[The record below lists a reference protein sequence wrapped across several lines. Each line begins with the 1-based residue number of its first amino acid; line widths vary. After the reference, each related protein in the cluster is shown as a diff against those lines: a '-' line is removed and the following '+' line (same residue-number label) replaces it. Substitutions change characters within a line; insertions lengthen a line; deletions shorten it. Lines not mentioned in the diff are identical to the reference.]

1 METAEQRHRSS
12 SLTEG
17 APRRSNSRVFLG
29 LEALR
34 SNVAL
39 PNPRRRSSGGQSVQG
54 AAGSIPGLGRKDSTR
69 APTRTIPSPIPS
81 PIPPQFRT
89 LDSYNARNVAAALDQ
104 SASSVDDAWQQ
115 VCVRV
120 LPLLCVPLSLHTSPS
135 SPRSFRS
142 LSCHARSNGEGIRGF
157 VEDLNALVTSHVQR
171 CFAQSQS
178 ARQRS
183 ANNPS
188 VNVASLV
195 TGLIIADLTDLIRT
209 GLTTLAHKLAP
220 PAPAQPLDNGRLLTR
235 LNEVWLFFFTGILPH
250 LEAVFWVLRSD
261 DRLRAAVGHEAR
273 TAREREEG
281 RIDVRR
287 IALIEFRDEILHP
300 GMDRLV
306 PLIAAVYQGGVS
318 FDSDESRPASR
329 RPSVSSSYPAA
340 PPPDIRRARSH
351 PHPPSR
357 PISPDL
363 SASTASPPH
372 PQPHRQYSSPPR
384 LSPDPNYVSSFL
396 PSSSSSARRPPAG
409 AGPGAPAA
417 NTAQAFARRRQMV
430 AVLAALR
437 TDDDRQGEMDALLR
451 LIRPAP
457 APSGARYRPRR
468 GSSASASPSA
478 HEGGPAPPRS
488 GYSTPREPAHGP
500 RGGAQAED
508 GDERDEPGS
517 GAATGLTGSPID
529 MDMVEEPSSISS
541 HGEGG
546 DILPAAPVRS
556 SAFGAPLPRAIDA
569 RQRHRSRTMDSLDEE
584 DAHAHLAPA
593 LVPPVPPMPPSR
605 ASSDGLG
612 QGLSAAELAQL
623 QHTASSVAI
632 GALAAAASSAG
643 AGAGVKKTRRRS
655 FLPGFKRSNSTASTS
670 TNASGGTAI
679 TDTHSDDESLAVPSG
694 AGGVVGVGGDKLRRG
709 LLRRNSSRRA
719 VELVGVGAAGP
730 ALGAAGGFA
739 IEDDE

>member
-1 METAEQRHRSS
+1 MDAVEQRLRSS

-29 LEALR
+29 LDALR

-54 AAGSIPGLGRKDSTR
+54 GAGSIPGLVRRDSTR
-69 APTRTIPSPIPS
+69 APTRAIPSPVPS

-120 LPLLCVPLSLHTSPS
+120 LPL
-135 SPRSFRS
+135 F
-142 LSCHARSNGEGIRGF
+142 NGEGIRGF

-171 CFAQSQS
+171 RFAQSQS

-195 TGLIIADLTDLIRT
+195 TGLIIADLTDLIRV

-220 PAPAQPLDNGRLLTR
+220 PPPAQPLDNGRLLAR

-273 TAREREEG
+273 SAREREEG

-300 GMDRLV
+300 GMGRLV
-306 PLIAAVYQGGVS
+306 PLISAVYQGGVNL
-318 FDSDESRPASR
+318 DSDESRPASR
-329 RPSVSSSYPAA
+329 RASVSSSYPAA
-340 PPPDIRRARSH
+340 SPPDIRRARSH

-357 PISPDL
+357 PISPAL
-363 SASTASPPH
+363 GASPAPPPRH
-372 PQPHRQYSSPPR
+372 PQRQYSSPPR

-396 PSSSSSARRPPAG
+396 PSSSGSARRSLAG
-409 AGPGAPAA
+409 APVAPAA
-417 NTAQAFARRRQMV
+417 TTAQAFARRRQMV

-468 GSSASASPSA
+468 GSSASPSPSG
-478 HEGGPAPPRS
+478 HEQPRS
-488 GYSTPREPAHGP
+488 GYSTPGEPAFAP
-500 RGGAQAED
+500 RGGAPFQGEED
-508 GDERDEPGS
+508 GDLPGS
-517 GAATGLTGSPID
+517 GAVTGLTGSPID
-529 MDMVEEPSSISS
+529 VVDEPSSISS

-546 DILPAAPVRS
+546 DILPAPVRG
-556 SAFGAPLPRAIDA
+556 SAFASPLPRAIDA

-584 DAHAHLAPA
+584 DAHAHLTQPS
-593 LVPPVPPMPPSR
+593 LVPPVPQLPPSR
-605 ASSDGLG
+605 ASSDGVGGPG
-612 QGLSAAELAQL
+612 QALSAAELAQL
-623 QHTASSVAI
+623 QRAASPVAV
-632 GALAAAASSAG
+632 GAAATSSASAAAS
-643 AGAGVKKTRRRS
+643 AGVKKARRRS

-679 TDTHSDDESLAVPSG
+679 TDGHSDDESLAVPG
-694 AGGVVGVGGDKLRRG
+694 GAAGGAAGGIGGDKLRRG

-719 VELVGVGAAGP
+719 VELVGAGAAGP

-739 IEDDE
+739 VEDDE

>member
-1 METAEQRHRSS
+1 METVEQRQRSS
-12 SLTEG
+12 SLIEG

-34 SNVAL
+34 SQVPL
-39 PNPRRRSSGGQSVQG
+39 NPRRRSSGGQSVQG
-54 AAGSIPGLGRKDSTR
+54 GSGSIPGLGRKDSAR
-69 APTRTIPSPIPS
+69 APTRTIPSPVPS

-120 LPLLCVPLSLHTSPS
+120 LPL
-135 SPRSFRS
+135 F
-142 LSCHARSNGEGIRGF
+142 NGEGIRGF

-171 CFAQSQS
+171 RFAQSQS

-220 PAPAQPLDNGRLLTR
+220 PAPAQPLDNGRLLAR

-261 DRLRAAVGHEAR
+261 ERLRAAVGHEAR

-300 GMDRLV
+300 GMDRLE
-306 PLIAAVYQGGVS
+306 PLVSAVYQGGAS
-318 FDSDESRPASR
+318 LDSDESRPASR

-363 SASTASPPH
+363 GASTASPPP

-384 LSPDPNYVSSFL
+384 LSPDPNYPSSFL
-396 PSSSSSARRPPAG
+396 PSASSSARPPPA
-409 AGPGAPAA
+409 AGPSSGAPAA
-417 NTAQAFARRRQMV
+417 TTAQAFARRRQMV

-437 TDDDRQGEMDALLR
+437 TDDDRQAEMDALLR
-451 LIRPAP
+451 LIRPTP

-468 GSSASASPSA
+468 GSSTSASPSA
-478 HEGGPAPPRS
+478 HERAPPQPRS
-488 GYSTPREPAHGP
+488 GYSTPREPALGP
-500 RGGAQAED
+500 RGGRDED

-546 DILPAAPVRS
+546 DILPVPVRG
-556 SAFGAPLPRAIDA
+556 SAFGAPLLPRAIDA

-623 QHTASSVAI
+623 QRAVSPVAV
-632 GALAAAASSAG
+632 GTPTAAATSA
-643 AGAGVKKTRRRS
+643 ATAAGVKKARRRS

-679 TDTHSDDESLAVPSG
+679 TDTHSDDESLAVPGG
-694 AGGVVGVGGDKLRRG
+694 AGGVGGDKLRRG

-719 VELVGVGAAGP
+719 VELVGAGAAGP